1 MARYQP
7 VVYRYLLRG
16 FLKDTPDF
24 ISEDD
29 VDDMLDQCQ
38 KDLKAEEGKHR
49 VLYVTIGM
57 KAV

>member
-7 VVYRYLLRG
+7 VIYRYLLRG
-16 FLKDTPDF
+16 VLRDTPDL
-24 ISEDD
+24 SEGD
-29 VDDMLDQCQ
+29 VDNLQDQCQ
-38 KDLKAEEGKHR
+38 KDLRAEDGKHR

>member
-7 VVYRYLLRG
+7 VIYRYLLRG
-16 FLKDTPDF
+16 FLRDTPD

-29 VDDMLDQCQ
+29 VEDLLDQCQ
-38 KDLKAEEGKHR
+38 KDLKAEDGKHR

-57 KAV
+57 KAG